1 MTEKLKKE
9 TETKTEVRPEV
20 KAPDPAQLKKEF
32 DAYKIAL
39 RNKLGKSI
47 NFAAVMTSIGKT
59 NIILAVVAL
68 ALAVLCVL
76 SIVG

>member
-1 MTEKLKKE
+1 MD
-9 TETKTEVRPEV
+9 RRIYII
-20 KAPDPAQLKKEF
+20 F
-32 DAYKIAL
+32 
-39 RNKLGKSI
+39 I